1 MAHVILSL
9 GLVPST
15 IKNEGQFYDSCGH
28 TVPWKIEV
36 RGIKGN
42 TEAVKNHKWNTG
54 KWESRRD
61 SEASNSIWNV
71 TAGDSW

>member
-1 MAHVILSL
+1 MAHVISST

-15 IKNEGQFYDSCGH
+15 IKDQGEFYGSCGH

-36 RGIKGN
+36 RGIRDN
-42 TEAVKNHKWNTG
+42 TVADKNHKWNTG

-61 SEASNSIWNV
+61 SEASN
-71 TAGDSW
+71 